1 MSERYSILD
10 LSKMV
15 KIARENAILGLYEKA
30 LEKYKIAV
38 PIIENRIKE
47 VNEEIIKNKWKNL
60 ENCIKKELA
69 TILELVQTREVF
81 KKVYVESEAKKAN
94 NVANVDF
101 SYKDNNNNM
110 DDKNAR
116 DAEDILK
123 DINFVKNIANQA
135 ENKINN
141 IQKKKTKKIIINQTM
156 ILIDMQTITITTT
169 IKKKKKNIHHLKRII
184 TIIII
189 TTITIITTK
198 TITFHLAGVVEE
210 EE

>member
-141 IQKKKTKKIIINQTM
+141 IQKKK
-156 ILIDMQTITITTT
+156 
-169 IKKKKKNIHHLKRII
+169 R
-184 TIIII
+184 
-189 TTITIITTK
+189 
-198 TITFHLAGVVEE
+198 
-210 EE
+210 